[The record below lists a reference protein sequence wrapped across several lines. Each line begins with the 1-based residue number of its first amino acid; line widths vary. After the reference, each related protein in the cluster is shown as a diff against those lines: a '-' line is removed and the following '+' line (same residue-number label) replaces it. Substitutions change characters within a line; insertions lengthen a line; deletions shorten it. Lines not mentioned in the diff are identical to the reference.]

1 MHAFIHLFIQQVDPP
16 STLLLVLV
24 LWKGRGAV
32 PEAVKTQHCSVI
44 DAKER
49 RASSALGHR
58 RGVTG
63 SV

>member
-1 MHAFIHLFIQQVDPP
+1 MHAFIHSFIQQVDLP
-16 STLLLVLV
+16 STLRLVPV
-24 LWKGRGAV
+24 LREGRGAV
-32 PEAVKTQHCSVI
+32 PEAVKTQHCSVM

-49 RASSALGHR
+49 WASSALGHR